1 MTRPKANGTRRAMIT
16 RVPALALLL
25 VLGACTASPDPDP
38 DPIERVSLVGC
49 DGVDYDDVRGREP
62 GEPNGSLRDYRA
74 ADAVCDAWWL
84 DLADDFVPQGLEID
98 GSTAYVVGHRAG
110 AVGQKLCQVAVVDL
124 PSGRTRAFTGAVD
137 AQDGGPSCRH
147 GGGAALT
154 DAGLWI
160 IQTARLWLI
169 DPDRIGRPD
178 QVRRVWDL
186 ADEVRGSTI
195 AAHDGQLV
203 IAGYRPL
210 GPGKARWYDEA
221 SVLAAPVTDLVESA
235 SGTDQDAM
243 TRATRVPP
251 RLQGLGFAP
260 SGVPWHVASRISC
273 GLIHPGGRARD
284 FVPGAEDLVVTRDSI
299 WVVSE
304 ASASPYRDPHGA
316 LVPRLLRLDR
326 GAVLDSGP
334 ATCDI

>member
-1 MTRPKANGTRRAMIT
+1 VIA

-25 VLGACTASPDPDP
+25 TFGACTASLDPATDQ
-38 DPIERVSLVGC
+38 IQRVSRVGC
-49 DGVDYDDVRGREP
+49 DGVAYDDVRGREP
-62 GEPNGSLRDYRA
+62 GEPNGSLRDYRVA
-74 ADAVCDAWWL
+74 RAVCDAWWL

-98 GSTAYVVGHRAG
+98 RSTAYVVGHRAG
-110 AVGQKLCQVAVVDL
+110 AVGQKPCQVAVVDL
-124 PSGRTRAFTGAVD
+124 PSGRTKAFTGVLD
-137 AQDGGPSCRH
+137 ARDGSPSCRH

-154 DAGLWI
+154 DAGLWV

-169 DPDRIGRPD
+169 DPDRIGRPG

-210 GPGKARWYDEA
+210 GPGRARWYDEA
-221 SVLAAPVTDLVESA
+221 SVLAPGVTELVESA
-235 SGTDQDAM
+235 PGADQAAM
-243 TRATRVPP
+243 TRSTLVRP
-251 RLQGLGFAP
+251 RLQGLAFTP
-260 SGVPWHVASRISC
+260 SGVTWQVASRISC
-273 GLIHPGGRARD
+273 GLLHAGGRPRD

-304 ASASPYRDPHGA
+304 ASASPYRDPDGA

-326 GAVLDSGP
+326 DAVLHSGP
-334 ATCDI
+334 ATCEF